1 MIQPRIGQ
9 RVTVKLGDRLESGV
23 TGTVTRLSRPW
34 GGEVTIRSDSGR
46 VFTIFPCRL
55 RPAEEKS
62 T

>member
-9 RVTVKLGDRLESGV
+9 RVTVELGDKLESGV

-34 GGEVTIRSDSGR
+34 GGEVTIRSDGGGS
-46 VFTIFPCRL
+46 FITWPCRL
-55 RPAEEKS
+55 RPADEKS